1 MSRFPGLRSKAVRRL
16 RTRSAMP
23 PSVGPGRGTVLAPGA
38 ESAAISF
45 ALSAGAAPDP
55 GARPAVKNLV
65 PGAGMTRGS
74 GAGPAAKSLVPGA
87 GMTRGSGAGPAA
99 ACFGPASGTAID
111 PPACSMMSRPFAEG
125 SGAAAGFRRTG
136 SKAPRLRTPGS
147 ATALGRSTGWPA
159 PRNPRAG
166 SVLGPARRTGTR
178 LGSGAGPDPGP
189 GADPGQDPRPGADPG
204 SAAGPGSVPAPGR
217 SRLGSDPS
225 GSDPSGSDLSGSDLS
240 GSGCPAAAGGG
251 VRAAPFPGPDAGSK
265 AFQEPGGGSGS
276 GASPGW
282 PGPGR
287 PDPGPPV
294 PGRRRA
300 ARSLSPSTDGRDGRS
315 RLSSVI
321 QTPTNRASGQTRPD
335 VYSAAQDGC

>member
-55 GARPAVKNLV
+55 GAR
-65 PGAGMTRGS
+65 
-74 GAGPAAKSLVPGA
+74 
-87 GMTRGSGAGPAA
+87 PAA

>member
-55 GARPAVKNLV
+55 GARPAVKN
-65 PGAGMTRGS
+65 
-74 GAGPAAKSLVPGA
+74 LVPGA

-225 GSDPSGSDLSGSDLS
+225 GS
-240 GSGCPAAAGGG
+240 GCPAAAGCG

>member
-55 GARPAVKNLV
+55 GARPAVKN
-65 PGAGMTRGS
+65 
-74 GAGPAAKSLVPGA
+74 LVPGA

-189 GADPGQDPRPGADPG
+189 GADPG

-225 GSDPSGSDLSGSDLS
+225 GSDPSGSDLSGSDLSGSDLSGSDLS